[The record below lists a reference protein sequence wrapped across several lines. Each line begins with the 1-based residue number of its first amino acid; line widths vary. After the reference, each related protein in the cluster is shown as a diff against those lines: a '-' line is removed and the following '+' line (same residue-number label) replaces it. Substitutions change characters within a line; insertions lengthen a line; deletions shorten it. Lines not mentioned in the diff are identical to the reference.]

1 MPSNRP
7 PTTLGARYHNV
18 DHMKILYH
26 FSSVHYKSM
35 LCPFWETSQRS
46 GIFGCEFCL
55 SDVYAHGVPGHDEG
69 YAGRRSLRTLSTT
82 KCIFLHIDDIEKEY
96 KLPTGYFS
104 AEWRKYQWKFNANHN
119 LLQYAHQQIG
129 EIRVEV
135 PLEKFDPTTF

>member
-1 MPSNRP
+1 MASNRP
-7 PTTLGARYHNV
+7 PTILRARWYPNM

-69 YAGRRSLRTLSTT
+69 YAGRRSLRTLPTT
-82 KCIFLHIDDIEKEY
+82 KC
-96 KLPTGYFS
+96 
-104 AEWRKYQWKFNANHN
+104 
-119 LLQYAHQQIG
+119 
-129 EIRVEV
+129 V
-135 PLEKFDPTTF
+135 

>member
-1 MPSNRP
+1 MASNRP
-7 PTTLGARYHNV
+7 PTILRARWYPNM

-46 GIFGCEFCL
+46 I
-55 SDVYAHGVPGHDEG
+55 
-69 YAGRRSLRTLSTT
+69 AGRRSLRTLSTT

>member
-1 MPSNRP
+1 
-7 PTTLGARYHNV
+7 
-18 DHMKILYH
+18 
-26 FSSVHYKSM
+26 M

-55 SDVYAHGVPGHDEG
+55 SDVYAHGVP
-69 YAGRRSLRTLSTT
+69 GRRSLRTLSTT

-119 LLQYAHQQIG
+119 LLQYAHQQTG
-129 EIRVEV
+129 DIRVEV

>member
-46 GIFGCEFCL
+46 INGTFGCEFCP
-55 SDVYAHGVPGHDEG
+55 SNVYAHGVPGHD
-69 YAGRRSLRTLSTT
+69 ATT
-82 KCIFLHIDDIEKEY
+82 KCVFLHIDDIEKEY
-96 KLPTGYFS
+96 KLPTGYQRNFH
-104 AEWRKYQWKFNANHN
+104 ANHKAKHK
-119 LLQYAHQQIG
+119 LLQGTFQQTG
-129 EIRVEV
+129 EIRDGFVF
-135 PLEKFDPTTF
+135 EKFDPTTFQRRNY